1 MEYVFYE
8 FGLSINVM
16 YTVDDPKK
24 RAAGFKLLDAP
35 APRRRGLAVDP
46 DAGSH
51 DVSLQVGLPCS
62 RKS

>member
-16 YTVDDPKK
+16 HTVDDPKK
-24 RAAGFKLLDAP
+24 P
-35 APRRRGLAVDP
+35 APRRQRSGVDP

-51 DVSLQVGLPCS
+51 EVSLLVGLRCS